1 MACGCGAV
9 TVEYC
14 YQPPTKGNA
23 VNDVEAHKVLRDL
36 RDRKLA
42 EIPELEEKQRRENAE
57 YAEDPHPLTA
67 RIIEINTEK
76 LVRARLEAE
85 ALAIAVAKF

>member
-1 MACGCGAV
+1 M
-9 TVEYC
+9 
-14 YQPPTKGNA
+14 
-23 VNDVEAHKVLRDL
+23 NDKEAHIVLRDM

-67 RIIEINTEK
+67 RIIQINTEK
-76 LVRARLEAE
+76 LTRARLEAE
-85 ALAIAVAKF
+85 ALAIAVSKF